1 MIGERT
7 YGGFTWMGGMRI
19 PPLPPFVI
27 LEDRDDGT
35 LWVLAHQ
42 ESDDRFMLRSQD
54 TAIPAHL
61 RAQYRVYGPSD
72 GPILEWGSGLIRL
85 LVREGRIGYEVL
97 APTQGQRDKDFPP
110 VYTRDSY
117 ENHSLVL
124 SQGDYVRE
132 GDRFG
137 YSTVDE
143 LND

>member
-1 MIGERT
+1 
-7 YGGFTWMGGMRI
+7 MRI

-27 LEDRDDGT
+27 LEDRADGT
-35 LWVLAHQ
+35 LWILSHR
-42 ESDDRFMLRSQD
+42 ESDDRFKITSQD
-54 TAIPAHL
+54 VAIPAHL
-61 RAQYRVYGPSD
+61 RAQYRVYGPLE
-72 GPILEWGSGLIRL
+72 GPILEWGGGLIRL
-85 LVREGRIGYEVL
+85 LIRGGRIGYEVL
-97 APTQGQRDKDFPP
+97 LPVQGQRDKDFPP

-124 SQGDYVRE
+124 SQGDYLYE